1 MTRRREL
8 QLVGLAVAAGIALRL
23 AYVILTRSHALAGD
37 EIEYDIEG
45 KLAAAGHFLWTT
57 TPYGIPHATT
67 WKAPGYGAW
76 VGMLYKLLGS
86 HPDRVFAVQ
95 ALVLTPFTVGLTW
108 LLARRLFGLWP
119 GLVAAGLVAVYPNIW
134 QFDVRLYSEALANP
148 LTILV
153 LVLVLG
159 VASVSLGRAAAV
171 GAVLG
176 ALMLIRPSSALLL
189 AGVAVS
195 WWAAAGRGRG
205 TAMLGVTIAVAAL
218 VVAPWSIRN
227 AGLHDAHWVPIS
239 VQSAAGY
246 GVFNDESAHDR
257 RLPYAWRPLNARDSD
272 LLGPTAR
279 PHSDGTL
286 YATLNSRTK
295 RYIADHPA
303 SLPQAFFW
311 NGITRLWDLRRPSHV
326 LDEVHFEGRTKA
338 VTAAGLAM
346 YWVLLPFALAGLAA
360 QWRRGRRGLVLAVAA
375 IALAA
380 SLVYT
385 TDGGTRYRAPLEGM
399 VVVMA
404 SAALA
409 PALERRRERARS
421 DERLPLTAAT

>member
-227 AGLHDAHWVPIS
+227 AGLRDAHWVPIS

-257 RLPYAWRPLNARDSD
+257 RLPYAWRPLNAATRTCSARRRART
-272 LLGPTAR
+272 PTA
-279 PHSDGTL
+279 PS
-286 YATLNSRTK
+286 
-295 RYIADHPA
+295 
-303 SLPQAFFW
+303 
-311 NGITRLWDLRRPSHV
+311 TRR
-326 LDEVHFEGRTKA
+326 
-338 VTAAGLAM
+338 
-346 YWVLLPFALAGLAA
+346 
-360 QWRRGRRGLVLAVAA
+360 
-375 IALAA
+375 
-380 SLVYT
+380 
-385 TDGGTRYRAPLEGM
+385 
-399 VVVMA
+399 
-404 SAALA
+404 
-409 PALERRRERARS
+409 
-421 DERLPLTAAT
+421 